1 MQRAFLAILL
11 LALAVFPVERGAAKD
26 RFAPIPDSL
35 RYDTIGVE
43 LREVIDG
50 AAFTGERK
58 DIVFKGHR
66 AVYEYLLNHLDF
78 TSQLGRVLDLS
89 DYVIEQTGDNA
100 YKAKTPKGGWAHLE
114 VVYADGNKRVV
125 LARGR
130 YGRAVVVLQY
140 TSFNRD
146 GDSYMVNDLYGYV
159 RADNPILNLLLALFG
174 GVLDDRVAEILTSV
188 AELSERAYRTPAS
201 FSQELDGHTD
211 LNPDYRLEFAKIL
224 ERVARHEVN
233 TQPFLPI

>member
-1 MQRAFLAILL
+1 MQRAFLAVLL
-11 LALAVFPVERGAAKD
+11 LAFAVFPLGRGVAED

-35 RYDTIGVE
+35 RYDTIGSE
-43 LREVIDG
+43 LREVIEG

-66 AVYEYLLNHLDF
+66 MVYEYLLNHLDF
-78 TSQLGRVLDLS
+78 TSQLARILDLS
-89 DYVIEQTGDNA
+89 DYVIEQTGDDTYEA
-100 YKAKTPKGGWAHLE
+100 TTPKGGWAHLQ

-125 LARGR
+125 LAQGR

-140 TSFNRD
+140 ASFNRD

-174 GVLDDRVAEILTSV
+174 GVLDHRVAEILTSV

-201 FSQELDGHTD
+201 FSQELARHTE
-211 LNPDYRLEFAKIL
+211 LNPDYRLEFANIL
-224 ERVARHEVN
+224 ERVPRHEVN